1 MFKQI
6 KKTSQNVAFAMK
18 HLYKAAPFLFIII
31 FFLTITITI
40 GDFLLLVLL
49 SDLINGIQ
57 KVLSDDISRDA
68 LYTKLIL
75 FSSLTIANFLIH
87 RIKSAIEERQK
98 LKFNLYID
106 DIMIK
111 KNKSL
116 DISCF
121 DDANYYD
128 IIELANKNKRNLN
141 FLYYRIIF
149 FIAFL
154 FANIINVS
162 VILYLKKWYHVIII
176 IIFCIPSFF
185 STLYY
190 NKSLFNYDIEK
201 QDLLRKTGY
210 FSWVVFSAN
219 TAKEMRFFNLFDF
232 FANKYKDHMS
242 EYVRGEK
249 KIVRSKGLFDSLCA
263 VLPLVGVYIVMAFVF
278 FDILQTT
285 RLIGD
290 FIFYLGIYMTIK
302 DKFIAMIK
310 DLAKMSELEF
320 GIERFRDYNSL
331 TPAIANTGEKT
342 LDKIQTIEFKD
353 VYFKYPHSKKYVIN
367 NLNIRINA
375 DERIGIVG
383 VNGAG
388 KSTLVK
394 LLLRFYD
401 VTSGNIYI
409 NGIDIKEY
417 EIGSLRD
424 QFSVVFQ
431 DFNIY
436 SLSLRENIAMSRIK
450 DIHIDERIAEAL
462 EFTNL
467 TSETINMESLD
478 QDITKSFSA
487 EGIELSGGQ
496 RQKLAISRCVFRKA
510 QIVIMDEPTAALDP
524 IAEAKILND
533 FSRLYQDSGLLMISH
548 RLSNTTQMDRII
560 VIENGTIIEEGTHKQ
575 LMALSKRYSELF
587 NYQASK
593 Y

>member
-1 MFKQI
+1 
-6 KKTSQNVAFAMK
+6 
-18 HLYKAAPFLFIII
+18 
-31 FFLTITITI
+31 
-40 GDFLLLVLL
+40 
-49 SDLINGIQ
+49 
-57 KVLSDDISRDA
+57 
-68 LYTKLIL
+68 
-75 FSSLTIANFLIH
+75 
-87 RIKSAIEERQK
+87 
-98 LKFNLYID
+98 
-106 DIMIK
+106 
-111 KNKSL
+111 
-116 DISCF
+116 
-121 DDANYYD
+121 
-128 IIELANKNKRNLN
+128 
-141 FLYYRIIF
+141 
-149 FIAFL
+149 
-154 FANIINVS
+154 
-162 VILYLKKWYHVIII
+162 
-176 IIFCIPSFF
+176 
-185 STLYY
+185 
-190 NKSLFNYDIEK
+190 
-201 QDLLRKTGY
+201 
-210 FSWVVFSAN
+210 
-219 TAKEMRFFNLFDF
+219 
-232 FANKYKDHMS
+232 
-242 EYVRGEK
+242 
-249 KIVRSKGLFDSLCA
+249 
-263 VLPLVGVYIVMAFVF
+263 
-278 FDILQTT
+278 
-285 RLIGD
+285 
-290 FIFYLGIYMTIK
+290 
-302 DKFIAMIK
+302 
-310 DLAKMSELEF
+310 MSELEF

-496 RQKLAISRCVFRKA
+496 RQKLAISRCVFRKS

-560 VIENGTIIEEGTHKQ
+560 VIENGAIIEEGTHKQ
-575 LMALSKRYSELF
+575 LMALSKRYSELLIIR
-587 NYQASK
+587 QANIEV
-593 Y
+593 